1 MMGEGIIDDKNL
13 GFVPLTTQKFD
24 FSEK

>member
-1 MMGEGIIDDKNL
+1 MGEGIIDDKNL